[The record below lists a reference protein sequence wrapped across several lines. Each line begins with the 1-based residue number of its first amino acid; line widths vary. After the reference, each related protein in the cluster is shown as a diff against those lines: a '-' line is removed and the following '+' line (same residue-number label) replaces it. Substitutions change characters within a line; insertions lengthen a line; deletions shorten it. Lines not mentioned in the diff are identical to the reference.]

1 MVVLE
6 KLEGEDEDAEN
17 KDEEDESGNEEEEAE
32 EEVCE
37 LPSPERE
44 KKRFKSLAQMKR
56 KCSGRVRWEIGFA

>member
-6 KLEGEDEDAEN
+6 KLEGEDDDDDGAEN
-17 KDEEDESGNEEEEAE
+17 KEEGESGNEEEEAE

-44 KKRFKSLAQMKR
+44 KKRFKSLA
-56 KCSGRVRWEIGFA
+56 